1 MTKYLIDTNLL
12 LRSLETTHSMHSV
25 AENAI
30 LKLLEHDE
38 HLGIVPQNIFE
49 LWNVCTRPLESNG
62 LGYTSEKTAG
72 AVKRFERDFVL
83 HLDKPEI
90 YSVWKDL
97 VKRYQVRGVKIH
109 DTRLV
114 AACLIHG
121 LSHVLTFNV
130 KDFKRFTE
138 ITAVHPE
145 QINQNSQ

>member
-12 LRSLETTHSMHSV
+12 LRSLETTHAMHSV

-30 LKLLEHDE
+30 LELLKHDE

-62 LGYTSEKTAG
+62 LGYTTEKTVK
-72 AVKRFERDFVL
+72 AVKSLEKDFFL
-83 HLDKPEI
+83 HLDSSEI
-90 YSVWKDL
+90 YSLWKEL
-97 VKRYQVRGVKIH
+97 IIKYQVQGVKVH

-114 AACLIHG
+114 AACVVHG

-130 KDFKRFTE
+130 KDFKRFSE
-138 ITAVHPE
+138 ITAIHPE
-145 QINQNSQ
+145 EVNQN